1 MAANTTCLSQGD
13 YEFGPVVDPCVRKF
27 DFTLLFEDAILS
39 IVPSAVFVILA
50 ALRILSLRSQPNV
63 AGNVFRL
70 VKLVS

>member
-1 MAANTTCLSQGD
+1 MAANNTCVSQGGYD
-13 YEFGPVVDPCVRKF
+13 FGPVVDPCVRKF
-27 DFTLLFEDAILS
+27 DFTLLFEDTILS
-39 IVPSAVFVILA
+39 IIPSAIFVVLA